1 MAEGEVEVPDEPPG
15 WLVMREWLVV
25 MRKLALRRSG
35 YLTSGSSTITRI
47 CYVGSEREGSDLSV
61 LTRS

>member
-1 MAEGEVEVPDEPPG
+1 MAEGEVEVPDELPG
-15 WLVMREWLVV
+15 WLVIREWLVV

-47 CYVGSEREGSDLSV
+47 SSFFARETDCTPV
-61 LTRS
+61 DFV